1 MEKLLNKFSANPC
14 LDMAIKVCKYEYK
27 HPFATCTLTEYQH
40 DLLDL
45 ARLIYREAQL
55 IYQAYS
61 LSRLY

>member
-45 ARLIYREAQL
+45 ARLIYREA
-55 IYQAYS
+55 
-61 LSRLY
+61 